1 MIRGLIILSLQYLF
15 PYSLLSCDCLNDRP
29 FYNGDLEFLV
39 YHKNKDLSLN
49 CFASL
54 LLLYLF

>member
-15 PYSLLSCDCLNDRP
+15 PYGLLSCDCLNDRP

-39 YHKNKDLSLN
+39 YDKNKDLSLN
-49 CFASL
+49 RFSSL